1 MSKSNFI
8 HTIKTQRNM
17 RRIPYIHMIQNFSW
31 HTMSSKLLIGL
42 GVLCMTTW
50 SMQAQEEEQKKE
62 KENLG
67 TEVVNI
73 VQSYKPSISKSS
85 KQSLRPDVSDIQDAE
100 RKTVDYT
107 IFSVPVASTFQP
119 QKGSAANLKRARK
132 PKYFNNYARLG
143 FGNYTNAHAEL
154 FSSFEVGHDN
164 DLAIFLSHNSS
175 QGGIKGVEIDDKFYR
190 TNLDVEYSTKGRN
203 WDAGIRSGIDHQLYN
218 WYGMPTP
225 KPVLSD
231 PTSLFDDN
239 SQSYFSGYLGG
250 SIAMG
255 DSFFKQA
262 DVELRMLTDSH
273 SSSEIWMQAKPEF
286 IVPINDMDIRI
297 GTDIAYLNGSFKKQY
312 QSDAKGNNYGFFHAG
327 LAPSLTY
334 VDEDLSF
341 VLGAKGYVLSDTEAS
356 ETNFKIYPDVHASY
370 KIVDEF
376 MTLYGS
382 ATGGLHHNSFYNLKE
397 DNPFISPTLFIK
409 PTSATY
415 KIAGG
420 LKGKFTSAIGYKF
433 EASYGEE
440 KDKAL
445 FALNDYEQSDI
456 YDKGY
461 EKAHSFNVLYD
472 KVNTLTIEGEVLADV
487 SDELQL
493 GLHAAFHNYSTSN
506 EDEAWNLPELEAR
519 VFANYKITDKIY
531 TRASIFFIG
540 ERNDRVFVPG
550 AFLEPDTYN
559 TVKLKSYVDAN
570 LQVSY
575 QFTPQLSF
583 FAKGNNLVGGAYK
596 KWYAYPMQDIQ
607 FMLGATYQF
616 DWQ

>member
-1 MSKSNFI
+1 M
-8 HTIKTQRNM
+8 
-17 RRIPYIHMIQNFSW
+17 PYIHMIQNFSW
-31 HTMSSKLLIGL
+31 HTMSSKLLLGL

-50 SMQAQEEEQKKE
+50 NMQAQEEEQKKK

-73 VQSYKPSISKSS
+73 VQSYKPSISKSN
-85 KQSLRPDVSDIQDAE
+85 KQSFRPDVSDIQDAE

-119 QKGSAANLKRARK
+119 QKGTAANLKRARK

-154 FSSFEVGHDN
+154 FSSFEVGHDE

-175 QGGIKGVEIDDKFYR
+175 QGGIQGVEIDDKFYR
-190 TNLDVEYSTKGRN
+190 TNLDVEYTTKGRS
-203 WDAGIRSGIDHQLYN
+203 WDAGIRGGIDHQLYN

-225 KPVLSD
+225 KPILSN
-231 PTSLFDDN
+231 PSSLYSNN
-239 SQSYFSGYLGG
+239 SQTYFSGYLGG
-250 SIAMG
+250 SIAVG

-262 DVELRMLTDSH
+262 DIDMRMLTDSH
-273 SSSEIWMQAKPEF
+273 SSSEFWIQAKPEF
-286 IVPINDMDIRI
+286 IIPISEMDIRI
-297 GTDIAYLNGSFKKQY
+297 GTDLAYLDGSFKRQY
-312 QSDAKGNNYGFFHAG
+312 RSSGKGNNYGFFHAG

-341 VLGAKGYVLSDTEAS
+341 VLGAKGYVLSDTDAS
-356 ETNFKIYPDVHASY
+356 ETSFKIYPDVHVSF
-370 KIVDEF
+370 KVVDEF

-382 ATGGLHHNSFYNLKE
+382 ATGGLHHNSFYDLKE
-397 DNPFISPTLFIK
+397 NNPFISPTLLIK

-420 LKGKFTSAIGYKF
+420 VKGKFTSVIGYRL

-445 FALNDYEQSDI
+445 FALNDYEQSTT
-456 YDKGY
+456 YNRGY

-472 KVNTLTIEGEVLADV
+472 KVNTLTLEGELIADV

-493 GLHAAFHNYSTSN
+493 GLHAAFHDYDTSN
-506 EDEAWNLPELEAR
+506 EGKAWNLPELEAKF
-519 VFANYKITDKIY
+519 FANYKITDKIY
-531 TRASIFFIG
+531 TRASVFFVG
-540 ERNDRVFVPG
+540 ERYDRVFLPRT
-550 AFLEPDTYN
+550 LLTPESYDL
-559 TVKLKSYVDAN
+559 VKLKSYVDAN

-575 QFTPQLSF
+575 QLTPQLSF

>member
-1 MSKSNFI
+1 MMGNKFI
-8 HTIKTQRNM
+8 FIGKTKRNM
-17 RRIPYIHMIQNFSW
+17 RRIPYLHMTRNFSW
-31 HTMSSKLLIGL
+31 ATMSSKLVIGF
-42 GVLCMTTW
+42 GVLCITTW
-50 SMQAQEEEQKKE
+50 NMQAQEEQKKD
-62 KENLG
+62 NLG

-73 VQSYKPSISKSS
+73 VQSYKPSIAKSN

-119 QKGSAANLKRARK
+119 QKGTAANLKRTRK

-154 FSSFEVGHDN
+154 FSSFELGQND
-164 DLAIFLSHNSS
+164 DLAFFLSHNSS
-175 QGGIKGVEIDDKFYR
+175 QGGIKGVEIEDKFYR
-190 TNLDVEYSTKGRN
+190 TNLDIEFTTKGRN
-203 WDAGIRSGIDHQLYN
+203 LDAGIRGGIDHQLYN
-218 WYGMPTP
+218 WYGMPIP

-231 PTSLFDDN
+231 PASLFNGN

-250 SIAMG
+250 SIAVG
-255 DSFFKQA
+255 NSFFKQA
-262 DVELRMLTDSH
+262 DLDIRLLTDSH
-273 SSSEIWMQAKPEF
+273 SSSEIMIQANPEF
-286 IVPINDMDIRI
+286 IIPINDMDIRI
-297 GTDIAYLNGSFKKQY
+297 GTDIVYLDGSFKRHY
-312 QSDAKGNNYGFFHAG
+312 QSNAKGNNYGFFHAG
-327 LAPSLTY
+327 LLPSLTY

-341 VLGAKGYVLSDTEAS
+341 VLGAKAYVLSDTDAS
-356 ETNFKIYPDVHASY
+356 ETSFKIYPDVHASY

-376 MTLYGS
+376 MTLYGNV
-382 ATGGLHHNSFYNLKE
+382 TGGLYQNSFYDLKE

-420 LKGKFTSAIGYKF
+420 LKGKFTNAIGYKF

-440 KDKAL
+440 KDKAF
-445 FALNDYEQSDI
+445 FALNDYEQSNT
-456 YDKGY
+456 YDQGY

-472 KVNTLTIEGEVLADV
+472 KINTLTIEGELLADV

-493 GLHAAFHNYSTSN
+493 GLHAAFHDYDTSR
-506 EDEAWNLPELEAR
+506 EEKAWNLPELEAKF
-519 VFANYKITDKIY
+519 FANYKITDKIY
-531 TRASIFFIG
+531 TRASIFFVG
-540 ERNDRVFVPG
+540 ERNDRVFIPRT
-550 AFLEPDTYN
+550 LLQEEHYN

-575 QFTPQLSF
+575 QLTPQLSF

-607 FMLGATYQF
+607 CMLGATYQF
-616 DWQ
+616 DW